1 MGLDLS
7 FTNGQTPLDDDEKEG
22 LLIPTITTRGELDE
36 FEQLG
41 VEKVNEWLLTK
52 KFSTNNILTEEFVR
66 DLHRRMFSD
75 IWKWAGN
82 FRRTEKN
89 IGVDPVT
96 IPIQLR
102 NLLDDCKYWIEHK
115 VFEED
120 EIAIRLSHRMV
131 WIHPFANGNGRH
143 SRLMADVLVNKVFD
157 KPYFTWGSLN
167 LTKEGEA
174 RDKYLAALRL
184 ADQQDY
190 KPLIEF
196 ARI

>member
-1 MGLDLS
+1 
-7 FTNGQTPLDDDEKEG
+7 
-22 LLIPTITTRGELDE
+22 
-36 FEQLG
+36 
-41 VEKVNEWLLTK
+41 
-52 KFSTNNILTEEFVR
+52 
-66 DLHRRMFSD
+66 MFSD